1 MASFSDAELLYLSGE
16 RRLGRLAT
24 ADAVGIARRYLGPRP
39 SGPRPSAVLKPARP
53 GEVVS
58 RKAKVRFRA

>member
-24 ADAVGIARRYLGPRP
+24 ADAVGIARRYLVLGHPDRARRP
-39 SGPRPSAVLKPARP
+39 S
-53 GEVVS
+53 
-58 RKAKVRFRA
+58 